1 MVMSLAQDCSCPSAR
16 RWPLLGNGYT
26 GGNGSAGIRSPLLAF
41 TGLWQ
46 SPLLA
51 RHATPA
57 NMPSEAVMR
66 IGSALLLIWLVIG
79 AIAGGQRHYYAGS
92 DPNCAQTDTII
103 VTVLAGPA
111 QLLWREPESTLQ
123 NTAAELAP

>member
-1 MVMSLAQDCSCPSAR
+1 MDQPAYLP
-16 RWPLLGNGYT
+16 
-26 GGNGSAGIRSPLLAF
+26 PLLAF

-51 RHATPA
+51 RRQPA

-66 IGSALLLIWLVIG
+66 IGSVLLLIWLVIG

-92 DPNCAQTDTII
+92 DPNCSKTGTII
-103 VTVLAGPA
+103 VTVLAGPLNYSGMNPKVSCKTP
-111 QLLWREPESTLQ
+111 QPS
-123 NTAAELAP
+123 